1 MNNDKYQ
8 YKQII
13 SEQEISQFLNLNINK
28 NSFEFFLK
36 EFYKDLYMRSNS
48 NKIFKNI
55 SKITFQ
61 ESILNKFPLFIS
73 EKLFYS
79 FSNDKSSNF
88 LNKEDFVNGFL
99 NLYSNKIEDRL
110 NIICKILDF
119 DLDNVISIDD
129 ISLFLAM
136 FYQKEND
143 LNNFKEISNLIY
155 KDLPYKKRI
164 TVNSFKEIINEFNP
178 DVFYLIS
185 FYFDKYCPFNIEQ
198 INYFKYNSNNNI
210 NNNRTYFSNNR
221 TYFSKTSTK
230 IVSNKI
236 SFLNISPSKK
246 LINFFKKNN
255 INLNFDEDECNDEM
269 NSENSILNDLN
280 TFEEDFSKIKI
291 DSILNDK
298 IDTHFFSPQNN
309 IKSKSKKN
317 LKETENINFE
327 ISKTFYS
334 ASTNI
339 SNFSSK
345 NITQFNNNLQ
355 NNKLSR
361 TKTNNLYNFNK
372 FEFNKSNNNLNRFKS
387 FNNQLNYNKNYIVF
401 ENKNNYLTVDANFYT
416 NNNSILK
423 QQCKLMLI
431 DNIIY
436 IHTFENLNYNYNR
449 LILLSFSFFEEME
462 DLITINNDLI
472 SRFKIIS
479 YLNGFYTEIIF
490 SSNNK
495 IEMICF
501 KNELKKIMNQN
512 KIWEKYSKIKEIHN
526 SNKSKIFLGKNLN
539 NNKNVIIKII
549 EQNQIINNLTYE
561 NILWE
566 FNIMNFLS
574 TISHPN
580 IIKVYDC
587 YRDSNGFYYVMEYIK
602 NGNLNNHLKEYQKK
616 NDLNLKIKKKI
627 MSQISHGI
635 LFLHNRGI
643 ILRNLDLDN
652 ILIQK
657 DNKNRINVKIIDYGF
672 SRILGKLDCLSE
684 SLNSLYSVKY
694 SSPQITNKLPYNFK
708 ADIWSIGILFY
719 YILYNKYPFENNGK
733 INKLKITYE
742 KNSNFNNILNLIQ
755 RCLIIDPKKR
765 PKIEDIIMTINK

>member
-61 ESILNKFPLFIS
+61 ESILNKLPLFIS

-210 NNNRTYFSNNR
+210 NNNRTYFS
-221 TYFSKTSTK
+221 KTSTK

-255 INLNFDEDECNDEM
+255 INLNFDEDECNEEM

-280 TFEEDFSKIKI
+280 IFEEDFSKIKI

-309 IKSKSKKN
+309 IKTKSKKN
-317 LKETENINFE
+317 LKETENINFD

-339 SNFSSK
+339 STFSPK
-345 NITQFNNNLQ
+345 NITQFSNNLQ

-462 DLITINNDLI
+462 DLITINNDLF

>member
-1 MNNDKYQ
+1 MNKDKYQ

-13 SEQEISQFLNLNINK
+13 TNEEISQFLNLNINQ
-28 NSFEFFLK
+28 NSFEYFLK
-36 EFYKDLYMRSNS
+36 EFYRDLLMRSNS

-79 FSNDKSSNF
+79 FSNDKSSEF
-88 LNKEDFVNGFL
+88 INKEDFIKGFL
-99 NLYSNKIEDRL
+99 NLYSNNIEERL

-119 DLDNVISIDD
+119 NLDNVISIDD
-129 ISLFLAM
+129 VSLFLAT

-143 LNNFKEISNLIY
+143 LNNFKEISKLIY

-164 TVNSFKEIINEFNP
+164 TINSFKEIINEFNP

-198 INYFKYNSNNNI
+198 INYFKNNNKNI
-210 NNNRTYFSNNR
+210 KNNFKKSSKNNL
-221 TYFSKTSTK
+221 YK
-230 IVSNKI
+230 NA
-236 SFLNISPSKK
+236 FLNISPSKN

-255 INLNFDEDECNDEM
+255 INITFDNINFNETLINDI
-269 NSENSILNDLN
+269 SYSDLN
-280 TFEEDFSKIKI
+280 SLNNFEEDLNKIKN
-291 DSILNDK
+291 DSILIEN
-298 IDTHFFSPQNN
+298 IECHFFSPKKN
-309 IKSKSKKN
+309 KSKTKKISN
-317 LKETENINFE
+317 DNFFE
-327 ISKTFYS
+327 KSKTNYS
-334 ASTNI
+334 ESTNI

-345 NITQFNNNLQ
+345 NNIFQNNNLI
-355 NNKLSR
+355 R
-361 TKTNNLYNFNK
+361 TKTNNLYNLNKK
-372 FEFNKSNNNLNRFKS
+372 FEIHKSNNDLNRFKS
-387 FNNQLNYNKNYIVF
+387 FNNNLNYNKNYIVF
-401 ENKNNYLTVDANFYT
+401 ENKNNYLTLDANFYT

-436 IHTFENLNYNYNR
+436 IHTFENLNYNYNK
-449 LILLSFSFFEEME
+449 LILLSFSFLEEME

-479 YLNGFYTEIIF
+479 YLNGFYNEIIF

-501 KNELKKIMNQN
+501 LNGIKKVINKNI
-512 KIWEKYSKIKEIHN
+512 IWEKYSKIKEIHN

-549 EQNQIINNLTYE
+549 EQNKIINNLIYE
-561 NILWE
+561 NIIWE
-566 FNIMNFLS
+566 YTIMNYLV
-574 TISHPN
+574 TNSHPN

-602 NGNLNNHLKEYQKK
+602 NGNLSNFLKEHQKK
-616 NDLNLKIKKKI
+616 KDLNLKNKTTI
-627 MSQISHGI
+627 MSQISNSL

-643 ILRNLDLDN
+643 IHRNLNLEN
-652 ILIQK
+652 ILIHK
-657 DNKNRINVKIIDYGF
+657 DNKNRINVKIIDFGF
-672 SRILGKLDCLSE
+672 SRILGKLDNLSE
-684 SLNSLYSVKY
+684 SLNSLNSFKF
-694 SSPQITNKLPYNFK
+694 SSPQIINKLPYNFK
-708 ADIWSIGILFY
+708 ADIWSIGIIFY
-719 YILYNKYPFENNGK
+719 FILYNKYPFENDNK
-733 INKLKITYE
+733 FNKLKIINDKNNTY
-742 KNSNFNNILNLIQ
+742 NNIINLIQ
-755 RCLIIDPKKR
+755 KCLIIDQKKR
-765 PKIEDIIMTINK
+765 PKIEDIIMIINK

>member
-1 MNNDKYQ
+1 MNNNKYQ
-8 YKQII
+8 YKRII

-61 ESILNKFPLFIS
+61 ESILNKLPLFIS

-210 NNNRTYFSNNR
+210 NNNRTYFS
-221 TYFSKTSTK
+221 KTSTK

-255 INLNFDEDECNDEM
+255 INLNFDEDECNEEM

-280 TFEEDFSKIKI
+280 IFEEDFSKIKI

-309 IKSKSKKN
+309 IKTKSKKN
-317 LKETENINFE
+317 LKETENINFD

-339 SNFSSK
+339 STFSPK
-345 NITQFNNNLQ
+345 NITQFSNNLQ

>member
-13 SEQEISQFLNLNINK
+13 TDKEISQFLNLNINK
-28 NSFEFFLK
+28 NSFEYFLK
-36 EFYKDLYMRSNS
+36 EFYKDLLMRSNS

-61 ESILNKFPLFIS
+61 ESILNKLPLFIS

-119 DLDNVISIDD
+119 NLDNVISIDD
-129 ISLFLAM
+129 VSLFLAM

-198 INYFKYNSNNNI
+198 INYFKYNNNNNI

-309 IKSKSKKN
+309 NKTKSKKN
-317 LKETENINFE
+317 FKETENINFE
-327 ISKTFYS
+327 ISKTIYS

-345 NITQFNNNLQ
+345 NLTQFSNNLQ

-372 FEFNKSNNNLNRFKS
+372 FDFHKSNNNLNRFKS

-472 SRFKIIS
+472 CRFKIIS

-501 KNELKKIMNQN
+501 KNEIKKIMNQN

-587 YRDSNGFYYVMEYIK
+587 YRDSNGFYYVMEYVK
-602 NGNLNNHLKEYQKK
+602 NGNLSNYLKEYQKK
-616 NDLNLKIKKKI
+616 NDLNFKIKKQI
-627 MSQISHGI
+627 MSQISHCL